1 MENMFG
7 VIWDVFTH
15 NCYRKLQMQGDCL
28 QMQKVLKDYAVV
40 VKIVGYLLYG
50 GI

>member
-1 MENMFG
+1 MFG

-15 NCYRKLQMQGDCL
+15 NCYRKL